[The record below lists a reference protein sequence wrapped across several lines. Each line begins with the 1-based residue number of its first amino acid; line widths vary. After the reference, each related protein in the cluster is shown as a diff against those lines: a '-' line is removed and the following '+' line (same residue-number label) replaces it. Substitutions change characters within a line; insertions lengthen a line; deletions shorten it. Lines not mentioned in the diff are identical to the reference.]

1 MSSRPSSHSSRS
13 QRKNSKLFGFV
24 FAWLEEREVCS
35 RAIDLLLPTHRNGWL
50 KPEVEAKLSTL
61 DLRHPVQADL
71 HRRVTQALALL
82 ECVESGDYKVPED
95 WEEMQPWLA
104 RALAYFV
111 KNSDAIPDHF
121 EDGFEDDHR
130 EFVLMGERLG
140 VLLDHFEAWNRK
152 RKSR

>member
-1 MSSRPSSHSSRS
+1 MPSRSNSPSSRS
-13 QRKNSKLFGFV
+13 PRKNPKLFGFV

-50 KPEVEAKLSTL
+50 KPEVEAKLATL
-61 DLRHPVQADL
+61 DLNHPVQADL

-82 ECVESGDYKVPED
+82 EAVESEAYQAPDD
-95 WEEMQPWLA
+95 WPEMQPWLA

-111 KNSDAIPDHF
+111 KNGDAIPDHF

-130 EFVLMGERLG
+130 EFVEMGEKLG
-140 VLLDHFEAWNRK
+140 VMLDHFEGWWRK